1 MRSGRPLGA
10 VIATP
15 LVRIRHGD
23 SVEISG
29 AYQYQARH
37 SGPVVQRFWHYEK
50 ERSIRK
56 FSPPMRGE
64 RVLDVGCGSGV
75 VADLLASMGAEVTGI
90 DANPKAIEF
99 ARATFHRPNLEFRCA
114 NVEDVSGASASIA
127 RVYCLEV
134 IEHLYEEQVR
144 ALLATFARLLR
155 PGGVLTLTTPNYR
168 GLWPA
173 IELVMD
179 RLRLAPPM
187 AEHQHVTRFD
197 RVKLRQL
204 LTDTDWEMVRL
215 ATFSTFAPFVS
226 ALNWRLAERCAE
238 VEDRADLSFGSLLLV
253 VAKRRGRND

>member
-29 AYQYQARH
+29 AYQYQARN
-37 SGPVVQRFWHYEK
+37 SGPAVQRFWHYEK
-50 ERSIRK
+50 ERNIRK
-56 FSPPMRGE
+56 FSPPMPGE

-75 VADLLASMGAEVTGI
+75 LADLLASMGAEVTGI

-99 ARATFHRPNLEFRCA
+99 ARATFHRPNL
-114 NVEDVSGASASIA
+114 
-127 RVYCLEV
+127 VYCLEV
-134 IEHLYEEQVR
+134 IEHLYEQQVR

-155 PGGVLTLTTPNYR
+155 PGGVLTMTTPNYR

-204 LTDTDWEMVRL
+204 LTDTDWEIVRL

-226 ALNWRLAERCAE
+226 ALSWRLAERCAE
-238 VEDRADLSFGSLLLV
+238 VEDRADLPFGNLLLV
-253 VAKRRGRND
+253 VAKRRGSND